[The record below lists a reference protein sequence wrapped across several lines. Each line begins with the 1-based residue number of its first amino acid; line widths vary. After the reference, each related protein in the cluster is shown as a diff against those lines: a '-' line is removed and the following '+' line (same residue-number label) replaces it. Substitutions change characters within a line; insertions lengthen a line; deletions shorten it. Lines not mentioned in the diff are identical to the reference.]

1 VTPALDL
8 GALAPMIA
16 VGCGVLLLPLV
27 HVLLERTPALL
38 GRPLTRE
45 ARGTYL
51 AVLTAFFLAAGL
63 ILTLA
68 SFGERREFDPASP
81 LLSLDPVTAFLN
93 TSVLIAALLTVLG
106 SSKFLADVRANH
118 GEYYT
123 LILSSVTGML
133 FMTGAADLLLLFL
146 SLELMSIPV
155 YALVALR
162 RDSMHAGEGALK
174 YFLIGSFASALLLYG
189 SALLYGA
196 TGSLDLREIGARFDP
211 SQPLPLLGAGLLL
224 VGLAF
229 KIASVPFHQ
238 WVPDTYQGAP
248 STVTGFMATAVKVT
262 AFGALARVLALAL
275 EPVEQT
281 LYPVL
286 WVLAAASMTVGN
298 LMALLQDNVKRLL
311 AYSSIAH
318 AGYILVGVLVGGA
331 EGLAA
336 VLFYLLVYVFMTLGA
351 FAVVAILARDG
362 DERDRV
368 DDLAGLI
375 HSQPLAA
382 ITLALCAFS
391 LLGLPGTAGFIG
403 KLRLFGSAVERGL
416 ATGDTGLVVLVVVA
430 VLNTAVSAVYYL
442 RLPAVMF
449 MSARAPGSPAASAPG
464 SLERVVL
471 WVCAAAILA
480 LGIVPHDLFIGGW
493 PEVDVLALA
502 ELAAAA
508 LN

>member
-1 VTPALDL
+1 LTPALDL

-16 VGCGVLLLPLV
+16 VATGVLLLPLV
-27 HVLLERTPALL
+27 HVLLERTPSLL
-38 GRPLTRE
+38 GRPLGRE

-51 AVLTAFFLAAGL
+51 AALAAAFLLAGL
-63 ILTLA
+63 VLTLA
-68 SFGERREFDPASP
+68 SFDQLRVFDPASP
-81 LLSLDPVTAFLN
+81 LVSLDSVTAFLN
-93 TSVLIAALLTVLG
+93 AAVLIAALLTVL
-106 SSKFLADVRANH
+106 SSTQFLGDVRAHH

-123 LILSSVTGML
+123 LVLSSVVGMM
-133 FMTGAADLLLLFL
+133 FMTAATDLLVLFL
-146 SLELMSIPV
+146 ALELMSIPV

-162 RDSMHAGEGALK
+162 RDSMHSGEAALK

-189 SALLYGA
+189 SALLYGT

-211 SQPLPLLGAGLLL
+211 GQPISLAGAAL
-224 VGLAF
+224 VLIGLAF
-229 KIASVPFHQ
+229 KIASAPFHQ

-248 STVTGFMATAVKVT
+248 SSVSAFMATAVKVT

-275 EPVEQT
+275 PPISDA

-298 LMALLQDNVKRLL
+298 LMAILQNNSKRLL

-318 AGYILVGVLVGGA
+318 AGYVLVGILVGGPQ
-331 EGLAA
+331 GLAA
-336 VLFYLLVYVFMTLGA
+336 VLFYLLAYVFMTFGA
-351 FAVVAILARDG
+351 FAVVGVLARDG

-368 DDLAGLI
+368 DDLAGLAR
-375 HSQPLAA
+375 SQPLAA
-382 ITLALCAFS
+382 ITLSLCAFS
-391 LLGLPGTAGFIG
+391 LLGIPGTAGFIG
-403 KLRLFGSAVERGL
+403 KLRLFGAAVERGL
-416 ATGDTGLVVLVVVA
+416 ATGETSLVVLVVIA

-449 MSARAPGSPAASAPG
+449 MAPRPAGSAEPSAPG

-471 WVCAAAILA
+471 IVCCLA
-480 LGIVPHDLFIGGW
+480 VLGLGLLPHGAPGSGTL
-493 PEVDVLALA
+493 DVLRLA
-502 ELAAAA
+502 DLAAAA

>member
-1 VTPALDL
+1 
-8 GALAPMIA
+8 
-16 VGCGVLLLPLV
+16 
-27 HVLLERTPALL
+27 
-38 GRPLTRE
+38 
-45 ARGTYL
+45 
-51 AVLTAFFLAAGL
+51 
-63 ILTLA
+63 
-68 SFGERREFDPASP
+68 
-81 LLSLDPVTAFLN
+81 
-93 TSVLIAALLTVLG
+93 
-106 SSKFLADVRANH
+106 
-118 GEYYT
+118 
-123 LILSSVTGML
+123 
-133 FMTGAADLLLLFL
+133 
-146 SLELMSIPV
+146 
-155 YALVALR
+155 
-162 RDSMHAGEGALK
+162 
-174 YFLIGSFASALLLYG
+174 
-189 SALLYGA
+189 
-196 TGSLDLREIGARFDP
+196 
-211 SQPLPLLGAGLLL
+211 
-224 VGLAF
+224 
-229 KIASVPFHQ
+229 
-238 WVPDTYQGAP
+238 
-248 STVTGFMATAVKVT
+248 
-262 AFGALARVLALAL
+262 
-275 EPVEQT
+275 
-281 LYPVL
+281 
-286 WVLAAASMTVGN
+286 MTVGN

>member
-1 VTPALDL
+1 
-8 GALAPMIA
+8 MIA

-51 AVLTAFFLAAGL
+51 AVLTAFFLTAGL

-106 SSKFLADVRANH
+106 SSKFLADVRSNH

-133 FMTGAADLLLLFL
+133 FMTAATNLLLLFL

-174 YFLIGSFASALLLYG
+174 YFLIGSFASA
-189 SALLYGA
+189 
-196 TGSLDLREIGARFDP
+196 
-211 SQPLPLLGAGLLL
+211 
-224 VGLAF
+224 
-229 KIASVPFHQ
+229 
-238 WVPDTYQGAP
+238 
-248 STVTGFMATAVKVT
+248 
-262 AFGALARVLALAL
+262 
-275 EPVEQT
+275 
-281 LYPVL
+281 
-286 WVLAAASMTVGN
+286 
-298 LMALLQDNVKRLL
+298 
-311 AYSSIAH
+311 
-318 AGYILVGVLVGGA
+318 
-331 EGLAA
+331 
-336 VLFYLLVYVFMTLGA
+336 VLFYLLVYVFMTLGG
-351 FAVVAILARDG
+351 FAVVATLARDG

-416 ATGDTGLVVLVVVA
+416 ATGDTALVVLVVVA

-449 MSARAPGSPAASAPG
+449 MSARAAGSPEPSAPG
-464 SLERVVL
+464 SLERIVL

-480 LGIVPHDLFIGGW
+480 LGILPHDLFVGG
-493 PEVDVLALA
+493 PPIDALALA

>member
-1 VTPALDL
+1 VTPQLDL

-16 VGCGVLLLPLV
+16 VASGVLILPLA
-27 HVLLERTPALL
+27 HVLLERTRSLL
-38 GRPLTRE
+38 GRPLSRE

-51 AVLTAFFLAAGL
+51 AAASALFLAAGFV
-63 ILTLA
+63 LTLA
-68 SFGERREFDPASP
+68 SFDQLRVFDPAKP
-81 LLSLDPVTAFLN
+81 LVALDSVTAFLN
-93 TSVLIAALLTVLG
+93 ASVLIAALLTVLS

-123 LILSSVTGML
+123 LILSSVVGMM
-133 FMTGAADLLLLFL
+133 FMTAATDLLLLFL

-162 RDSMHAGEGALK
+162 RDSLHAGEAALK
-174 YFLIGSFASALLLYG
+174 YFLIGSFASGLLLYG
-189 SALLYGA
+189 SALLYGT

-211 SQPLPLLGAGLLL
+211 SQAVSLVGAGLVLI
-224 VGLAF
+224 GLAF
-229 KIASVPFHQ
+229 KVATVPFHQ

-248 STVTGFMATAVKVT
+248 TSVSGFMATAVKVT
-262 AFGALARVLALAL
+262 AFGALARVLGLAL
-275 EPVEQT
+275 PPIADL

-298 LMALLQDNVKRLL
+298 LMALLQDNAKRLL

-318 AGYILVGVLVGGA
+318 AGYVLVGILVGGP

-351 FAVVAILARDG
+351 FAVVGVLARDG

-375 HSQPLAA
+375 ASQPLAA
-382 ITLALCAFS
+382 VTLSLCALS
-391 LLGLPGTAGFIG
+391 LLGIPGTAGFIG
-403 KLRLFGSAVERGL
+403 KLRLFGAAVERGL
-416 ATGDTGLVVLVVVA
+416 ATGDSSLVVLVVIA
-430 VLNTAVSAVYYL
+430 VLNTALSAVYYL

-449 MSARAPGSPAASAPG
+449 MSERRPGSPEPNAPG
-464 SLERVVL
+464 SLERLVL
-471 WVCAAAILA
+471 WACLIAV
-480 LGIVPHDLFIGGW
+480 LGLGLLPHGLPWGG
-493 PEVDVLALA
+493 PQIDVLLLA
-502 ELAAAA
+502 ERAASA

>member
-1 VTPALDL
+1 MTPALDL

-16 VGCGVLLLPLV
+16 VGLGVLLLPLV
-27 HVLLERTPALL
+27 HVLLERAPALL
-38 GRPLTRE
+38 GRPLTPE

-51 AVLTAFFLAAGL
+51 AALSALFLAAGL
-63 ILTLA
+63 VLTLA
-68 SFGERREFDPASP
+68 SFGQLRVFNPAKP
-81 LLSLDPVTAFLN
+81 LVSLDPVTAFLN
-93 TSVLIAALLTVLG
+93 TSILIAALLTVLA

-123 LILSSVTGML
+123 LILSSVVGML
-133 FMTGAADLLLLFL
+133 FMTAATDLLVLFL
-146 SLELMSIPV
+146 SLELMSIPI
-155 YALVALR
+155 YALVAMR
-162 RDSMHAGEGALK
+162 RDSLHAGEAALK

-189 SALLYGA
+189 CALLYGA
-196 TGSLDLREIGARFDP
+196 TGSLQLREIGARFDP
-211 SQPLPLLGAGLLL
+211 SQPLPLLGAGLVLI
-224 VGLAF
+224 GLAF
-229 KIASVPFHQ
+229 KIATVPFHQ

-262 AFGALARVLALAL
+262 AFGALARVLGLAL
-275 EPVEQT
+275 VPVADT

-298 LMALLQDNVKRLL
+298 LMALLQSNVKRLL

-318 AGYILVGVLVGGA
+318 AGYIMVGVLVGGSA
-331 EGLAA
+331 GMAA

-351 FAVVAILARDG
+351 FAVVGVLARDG

-382 ITLALCAFS
+382 ITLSLCAFS

-403 KLRLFGSAVERGL
+403 KLRLFGAAVERGL
-416 ATGDTGLVVLVVVA
+416 ATGDSTLVVLVVVA
-430 VLNTAVSAVYYL
+430 VVNTAISAVYYL

-449 MSARAPGSPAASAPG
+449 MSPRAQGSPEPSTPG
-464 SLERVVL
+464 SLERIVL
-471 WVCAAAILA
+471 WICAAAILA
-480 LGIVPHDLFIGGW
+480 LGILPHDLFGNGSL
-493 PEVDVLALA
+493 DVLRVT
-502 ELAAAA
+502 ELAASA